1 VPATTVKELIAH
13 AKARPG
19 KLRYGSGGTGSPP
32 HLSFEMFRT
41 MAGIEVLHVPY
52 KGVTP
57 AMTDTVA
64 NEVQAIISVVPA
76 ILPTIKAGRLRAL
89 GVTSAKRAP
98 LVPDVPTIA
107 ETVPGYEFIGWYS
120 LAAPANTPAAVL
132 DKINAE
138 LAQALKTSEFRDRLS
153 ALGAVPL
160 GSTRAELATYIRE
173 QSAKMAAVVKAS
185 GARPE

>member
-1 VPATTVKELIAH
+1 MAWTPFILAVHPSVPATTVKELIAH
-13 AKARPG
+13 AKSRPG

-41 MAGIEVLHVPY
+41 MAGIDVLHVPY

-57 AMTDTVA
+57 AMTDTIA
-64 NEVQAIISVVPA
+64 NEVQMIISVVPA
-76 ILPTIKAGRLRAL
+76 ILPTVKAGRLRAL

-120 LAAPANTPAAVL
+120 LAAPAKTPPAVL
-132 DKINAE
+132 DKINDE
-138 LAQALKTSEFRDRLS
+138 LERTLLNTRNSGS
-153 ALGAVPL
+153 A
-160 GSTRAELATYIRE
+160 
-173 QSAKMAAVVKAS
+173 
-185 GARPE
+185 